1 VSDDSEIKHE
11 LADTRKK
18 ILRVMDAANHKQ
30 DQERSPRT
38 WRSIRDGGLGFLISI
53 CVFAATASIVS
64 ALLKSPF
71 FAEFFDRDDYRRAD
85 GFAGLIGALAWLC
98 TIFFLA
104 RSNEQSRRQ

>member
-1 VSDDSEIKHE
+1 MPMGGNAGR
-11 LADTRKK
+11 LLLK

-30 DQERSPRT
+30 DQGSPRT
-38 WRSIRDGGLGFLISI
+38 WRSICDGGLGFLISI

-71 FAEFFDRDDYRRAD
+71 FSEFFDRDDYRRAD

-104 RSNEQSRRQ
+104 RSNERSRRQ